1 MNPGA
6 QLAAMRTV
14 TSTAR
19 ATVIC
24 GLLAAAV
31 LGSATVPVPAA
42 PGGGPVTTA
51 QAAAADFGP
60 PPSGEVPIL
69 FNDRHVYAKP
79 DRLKHGRV
87 LAALVRGGTILIPL
101 RSMFEQTGATV
112 SWDPTTKTA
121 DVSKPGSDV
130 KVTVGRPEVV
140 INGESRPLDVPPE
153 IYKGAVVVPVR
164 VISEGMGAYVQWVPD
179 RRIVVVRYVPAT
191 PPPPPPPPPTPTPP
205 PPPPPPPT
213 ATPSPTPAPPARN
226 PYEHFIVGDYIFS
239 PKVYNELSPGNS
251 GTGGSYSVRGAVEF
265 PLFGLP
271 WMLEGDYRSFS
282 YPHNSGI
289 NPAFF
294 AAGVNPCNTPA
305 GVGPANGD
313 QGCVTV
319 IGGYGQ
325 VPVPSF
331 TARDTDFDGRFGLK
345 IAEPRIYIGVGYLHR
360 VENYG
365 YPKQNGFGFGAEKLP
380 DLENTFSVYGSVWY
394 YPSISGNFTYPTVGV
409 PAALA
414 GTTDKFQQRFLKYQI
429 GGTLNLGNS
438 GLFLDGGFLGDTI
451 RGKNISPSDATHA
464 GGYIGL
470 GIKF

>member
-1 MNPGA
+1 VKR
-6 QLAAMRTV
+6 L
-14 TSTAR
+14 ST
-19 ATVIC
+19 
-24 GLLAAAV
+24 GLLAALVAV
-31 LGSATVPVPAA
+31 GIGTTSVSASSSAAQGNIGPYAPTQIAQAGPAA
-42 PGGGPVTTA
+42 PP
-51 QAAAADFGP
+51 ADFGT

-69 FNDRHVYAKP
+69 FNDRHVYSKP
-79 DRLKHGRV
+79 DRLKANRV
-87 LAALVRGGTILIPL
+87 LAALVRGNTILIPL
-101 RSMFEQTGATV
+101 RSMFEQMGATV
-112 SWDPTTKTA
+112 SYDPASKTV

-179 RRIVVVRYVPAT
+179 RRIVVVRYVPAPVPTPVPPPPAT
-191 PPPPPPPPPTPTPP
+191 PPPPVVTPP
-205 PPPPPPPT
+205 PPVV
-213 ATPSPTPAPPARN
+213 TPSPTPTPVARN
-226 PYEHFIVGDYIFS
+226 PYEHFIVGDYIFN
-239 PKVYNELSPGNS
+239 PKVYNEFSPGNS
-251 GTGGSYSVRGAVEF
+251 GKGGSYAVRGAVEF

-271 WMLEGDYRSFS
+271 WMLEGDYRSYS

-289 NPAFF
+289 NPNLL
-294 AAGVNPCNTPA
+294 AGGANPCNTPA

-325 VPVPSF
+325 TAVPSF
-331 TARDTDFDGRFGLK
+331 TARDTDFDGRFALK

-360 VENYG
+360 EENYG

-380 DLENTFSVYGSVWY
+380 DLENPISIYGSVWY
-394 YPSISGNFTYPTVGV
+394 YPSISGNFTYPIGAPPSLV
-409 PAALA
+409 

-438 GLFLDGGFLGDTI
+438 GLFLDAGFLGDTI
-451 RGKNISPSDATHA
+451 RGKNISPSDASHA